1 MCADGNVFGF
11 LWLLALFPRIFVP
24 YVIVL
29 YSDGYYILFRPM
41 EYNMLIY
48 HWPALELKLR
58 LRLIILLAN
67 ISDGLSDNQCTT
79 VDLMSYIRQH
89 VSLENGLDSDPSI

>member
-11 LWLLALFPRIFVP
+11 LWLPDLFPRIFIP

-29 YSDGYYILFRPM
+29 YSDGYYILFWPI

-48 HWPALELKLR
+48 HWPTLQLKLR
-58 LRLIILLAN
+58 LRLTILPAD
-67 ISDGLSDNQCTT
+67 ISDGLSDDQCII
-79 VDLMSYIRQH
+79 VDLMSYTRHH
-89 VSLENGLDSDPSI
+89 VSLENGLD

>member
-29 YSDGYYILFRPM
+29 YSDEYYILFWPM

-48 HWPALELKLR
+48 HWPALQLKLR
-58 LRLIILLAN
+58 LRLTILPTD
-67 ISDGLSDNQCTT
+67 ISDGLSD
-79 VDLMSYIRQH
+79 D
-89 VSLENGLDSDPSI
+89 

>member
-1 MCADGNVFGF
+1 MCADANVFGF

-29 YSDGYYILFRPM
+29 YSDEYYILFWLM

-48 HWPALELKLR
+48 HWPALQLKLR
-58 LRLIILLAN
+58 LRLTILLVD
-67 ISDGLSDNQCTT
+67 ISDGLSDDQCAV
-79 VDLMSYIRQH
+79 VDLMSYTKQ
-89 VSLENGLDSDPSI
+89 VSLENGLDSDPSS

>member
-1 MCADGNVFGF
+1 MCADDNVFGF

-29 YSDGYYILFRPM
+29 YSDGCNILFWPM

-48 HWPALELKLR
+48 HWPALQLKLR
-58 LRLIILLAN
+58 LQLTILLAD
-67 ISDGLSDNQCTT
+67 ISDGLSND
-79 VDLMSYIRQH
+79 
-89 VSLENGLDSDPSI
+89 

>member
-29 YSDGYYILFRPM
+29 YSDGYYILFRAM
-41 EYNMLIY
+41 KYNMLIY
-48 HWPALELKLR
+48 HWPTLQLKLR
-58 LRLIILLAN
+58 LWLTILLAD
-67 ISDGLSDNQCTT
+67 ISDGLSDDQCTI
-79 VDLMSYIRQH
+79 VDLMSYTR
-89 VSLENGLDSDPSI
+89 

>member
-29 YSDGYYILFRPM
+29 YSDEYYILFWLM

-48 HWPALELKLR
+48 HWPALQLKLR
-58 LRLIILLAN
+58 LRLTILLW
-67 ISDGLSDNQCTT
+67 ISQMACLTIN
-79 VDLMSYIRQH
+79 VL
-89 VSLENGLDSDPSI
+89 

>member
-11 LWLLALFPRIFVP
+11 LRLPALFPCIFVP

-29 YSDGYYILFRPM
+29 YSDGYHILFRPM

-48 HWPALELKLR
+48 HWPALQLKLR
-58 LRLIILLAN
+58 LRLTILRAD
-67 ISDGLSDNQCTT
+67 ISDGLSDDQCTI
-79 VDLMSYIRQH
+79 VALMSYTRQH
-89 VSLENGLDSDPSI
+89 VSLENRLDSDPSS

>member
-11 LWLLALFPRIFVP
+11 LWLLALFPLIFVP

-29 YSDGYYILFRPM
+29 YSDGYYILFWSM

-48 HWPALELKLR
+48 HWPALQLKLR
-58 LRLIILLAN
+58 LQLTILPAN
-67 ISDGLSDNQCTT
+67 ISDGMSDDQCTV
-79 VDLMSYIRQH
+79 VDLMSYTR
-89 VSLENGLDSDPSI
+89 

>member
-29 YSDGYYILFRPM
+29 YSDGYYILFWPM

-48 HWPALELKLR
+48 HWPALQLKLR
-58 LRLIILLAN
+58 LRLTILLTD
-67 ISDGLSDNQCTT
+67 ISNGLSDDQCTV
-79 VDLMSYIRQH
+79 VDLMPYTRQH
-89 VSLENGLDSDPSI
+89 VSLENGLDSDPSS

>member
-29 YSDGYYILFRPM
+29 YSDGYYILFWPM

-48 HWPALELKLR
+48 HWPALQLKLR
-58 LRLIILLAN
+58 LRLTILPVD
-67 ISDGLSDNQCTT
+67 ISDGLSDDQCTLF
-79 VDLMSYIRQH
+79 DLMSYTRQH
-89 VSLENGLDSDPSI
+89 VSLENGLDSDPSS

>member
-1 MCADGNVFGF
+1 MCADANVFGF

-29 YSDGYYILFRPM
+29 YSDRYYILFWPM

-48 HWPALELKLR
+48 HWPALQLKLR
-58 LRLIILLAN
+58 LWLTILPAN
-67 ISDGLSDNQCTT
+67 ISDSLSHDQCTI
-79 VDLMSYIRQH
+79 VDLMSYTKQH
-89 VSLENGLDSDPSI
+89 VSLENGLDSDPSS

>member
-11 LWLLALFPRIFVP
+11 LWLLALFPHIFVP

-48 HWPALELKLR
+48 HWPALQLKLR
-58 LRLIILLAN
+58 LQLTILLAD
-67 ISDGLSDNQCTT
+67 ISDGLSD
-79 VDLMSYIRQH
+79 D
-89 VSLENGLDSDPSI
+89 